1 MITDLGPTAEQIE
14 SMRHHVMERVEEHS
28 VSEEHSRRPRRVNA
42 RRVGLIAL
50 GAGVVA
56 AALIVTSVIM
66 PGGTRMGTPANAA
79 EFLKTA
85 AAATLQTSEP
95 VAGPG
100 QYLRVSTN
108 AVYLTSAAS
117 QASATSMA
125 WLEPS
130 TIVVYIPADRS
141 GEWVQER
148 HTLLP
153 TTFFGDSQKLAVKAF
168 AGDQKSPERNGILR
182 ARGGAFYGSLAP
194 GEKVAQEY
202 DVEKLPRDPGAL
214 RDYFYNSYVG
224 GSLSIDENVWK
235 RMTELLS
242 TPGIPADLRA
252 ALYKAMALVP
262 GVKIIE
268 GQATLDGR
276 TGVALGRTDSARP
289 SISLEV
295 IIDPNTGLLIGE
307 RTVTLLK
314 DGVVPAGTTTSWTSV
329 ETSVVDFAP

>member
-1 MITDLGPTAEQIE
+1 MITDLGPTAEQVE
-14 SMRHHVMERVEEHS
+14 SMRHNVMERVEERS
-28 VSEEHSRRPRRVNA
+28 VSQERNRRPRRVNA
-42 RRVGLIAL
+42 RRVGLVAL
-50 GAGVVA
+50 GAGVLA

-108 AVYLTSAAS
+108 AANLGSAGS
-117 QASATSMA
+117 QAGISTMA
-125 WLEPS
+125 WLSLS
-130 TIVVYIPADRS
+130 TQVVYIPYDRS
-141 GEWVQER
+141 GKWVQER
-148 HTLLP
+148 HSLRP
-153 TTFFGDSQKLAVKAF
+153 TTFFGDSQALAMKAF
-168 AGDQKSPERNGILR
+168 EEDQRSPEREGILR
-182 ARGGAFYGSLAP
+182 ARGGAFYESLAP
-194 GEKVAQEY
+194 GQKVAQEY
-202 DVEKLPRDPGAL
+202 EVEKIPRDPGAL

-242 TPGIPADLRA
+242 TGGIPADLRA
-252 ALYKAMALVP
+252 ALYKVMALVP
-262 GVKIIE
+262 GVKIIDSE
-268 GQATLDGR
+268 ANLDGR
-276 TGVALGRTDSARP
+276 TGVALGRTDAARP
-289 SISLEV
+289 STSLEV

-307 RTVTLLK
+307 RHVSLLK

-329 ETSVVDFAP
+329 ETNVVDFAP